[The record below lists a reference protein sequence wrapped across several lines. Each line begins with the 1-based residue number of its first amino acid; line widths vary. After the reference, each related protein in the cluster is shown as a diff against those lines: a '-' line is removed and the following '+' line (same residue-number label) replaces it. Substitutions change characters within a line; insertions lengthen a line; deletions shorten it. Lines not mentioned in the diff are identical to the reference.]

1 MRTADRR
8 QDVIILEIVN
18 SDFLLILPF
27 CFDHTAIPITLFTS
41 SQYPNLNLILTI
53 NFPCWRAAVSDQV
66 KGRY

>member
-27 CFDHTAIPITLFTS
+27 CFDHIAIPITYLSHLIIVIFRATYHLDVH
-41 SQYPNLNLILTI
+41 YPLLEI
-53 NFPCWRAAVSDQV
+53 CGV
-66 KGRY
+66 